1 VNRRPHGGCHPPDR
15 AGANR
20 PYLREANVTIFF
32 SKRGHRTG
40 VLVAALALLTPLAI
54 AAGDAQQQHSRK
66 PAATAF
72 PAPGPL
78 AAPSGKGGFRFG
90 VASAATQIEDRNT
103 TTDWYQWT
111 APQPQG
117 MGRSPFVGDAVA
129 GYTRAVEDIDL
140 IEDMNLDAYRF
151 SIEWA
156 RVEPA
161 RDRIDETALKH
172 YSDFIDA
179 LIDRGIRPMITV
191 HHFSNPLW
199 ADDPRDAGCAAGPS
213 DTNLCGLDHPEG
225 GPQVAKEMAEFA
237 RLLAERFGDR
247 VDEWV
252 TINEPMVYMH
262 FAHAFG
268 AGPPGKANLVG
279 DFDRYMGA
287 LRNLVDAHTRM
298 YRAIKAADTTDAGTG
313 APAAVGLSMSAK
325 QYIPVRDG
333 RISTE
338 QRDIDAAGRMRH
350 YFEWNIMDA
359 LWKGGF
365 DSDLDGVPDE
375 RHPTWRGAVD
385 FLGIQLYERIGVS
398 APADT
403 PSPAT
408 FPVVNADVCTTAP
421 CLPPRHATFFVPDM
435 NYESDPAGLYSV
447 LSDYGKRYRKLPL
460 TVTESGIASD
470 SGKRRAEFTVRA
482 LEQIEKVRREGVDVR
497 GYYHWSL
504 MDNFEWLGGYGA
516 RFGLY
521 AVDRTT
527 MERTPT
533 EAAEVYG
540 RIAGSRA
547 LSADLRRQ
555 YGGDGPMTPEPA
567 GTAAGTP

>member
-1 VNRRPHGGCHPPDR
+1 M
-15 AGANR
+15 
-20 PYLREANVTIFF
+20 TIFSRKHVF
-32 SKRGHRTG
+32 RTG
-40 VLVAALALLTPLAI
+40 VLVAALALLTPLTG
-54 AAGDAQQQHSRK
+54 AAGHEERSDRRK
-66 PAATAF
+66 SAAAF

-78 AAPSGKGGFRFG
+78 SAPSGKGGFRFG
-90 VASAATQIEDRNT
+90 VASAATQIEDRNEH
-103 TTDWYQWT
+103 TDWYKWT
-111 APQPQG
+111 APQPGG
-117 MGRSPFVGDAVA
+117 MGRSPFVGDAVE

-156 RVEPA
+156 RVEPQ
-161 RDRIDETALKH
+161 RDRIDEEALQH
-172 YSDFIDA
+172 YGDFIDA

-191 HHFSNPLW
+191 HHFSNPVW
-199 ADDPRDAGCAAGPS
+199 VDDPGDAGCAAGPS
-213 DTNLCGLDHPEG
+213 DTNLCGLDHPQG
-225 GPQVAKEMAEFA
+225 GPRVAEEMAEFA
-237 RLLAERFGDR
+237 GLLAERFGDR

-268 AGPPGKANLVG
+268 AGPPGKANLIG
-279 DFDRYMGA
+279 DLGRYVGA
-287 LRNLVDAHTRM
+287 LRNFVDAHARM

-333 RISTE
+333 EVSTE
-338 QRDIDAAGRMRH
+338 RRDIDAAERMRH
-350 YFEWNIMDA
+350 YFEWNVMDA
-359 LWKGGF
+359 LWKGDF
-365 DSDLDGVPDE
+365 DTDLDGAPDE
-375 RHPTWRGAVD
+375 RHPEWRDTVD

-398 APADT
+398 DPGGE

-408 FPVVNADVCTTAP
+408 FPVVGADVCSTAP
-421 CLPPRHATFFVPDM
+421 CLPPRDETYFVPDM
-435 NYESDPAGLYSV
+435 NYESDPAGLHSV
-447 LSDYGKRYRKLPL
+447 LKDYGKRYRKLPL

-470 SGKRRAEFTVRA
+470 SGRRRAEFTVRA

-540 RIAGSRA
+540 RIAGTRS
-547 LSADLRRQ
+547 LSADLRRE
-555 YGGDGPMTPEPA
+555 YGGYGPMTPEPGAA
-567 GTAAGTP
+567 GTARP